1 MMKKI
6 WFIITIFLFHGCTE
20 FIDAIGNIQLPAWE
34 TEMSFHI
41 HEENIRL
48 SEKISDTTFI
58 AYDCTDTTLCD
69 TSRGRIYMIEISDSI
84 GTITVGNQL
93 EFDDIH
99 QEFEQSIDEVAINP
113 VTTNLLTE
121 IGTISLGQM
130 PSQDTPLITFRDIM
144 DPVTIELAENLAL
157 ANESGGNNTINIP
170 SSSITPTEQLFSF
183 SSFSEAE
190 IYSSSID
197 ITISNNMFITLG
209 EPITIEL
216 MDTLG
221 IQSLGQVIF
230 NNKISTNDSSTESLN
245 LNGVTLPGTIKI
257 IVTGNTSGTEDEDH
271 LIQSSDLD
279 SGFYIS
285 ITVNEMEVLSATAN
299 IPEQT
304 MAKSGKFALAQSSS
318 QIQLV
323 NAEIE
328 FGLLDLIVENG
339 ISLASIL
346 EISIPGLTNENG
358 QYSTS
363 FQIDGALGNTP
374 SITNPNAETLS
385 GYTLSLV
392 GDSLEYFYTVT
403 TIPDSVNIDH
413 TDQVNVELKIHGPD
427 ENTGLTFT
435 SIEGYFNEVIE
446 NSSQIDLAS
455 ETRLESAVLDS
466 GQMSLSI
473 INGLGLNA
481 EIKFTIDEFLDP
493 NGNSL
498 ESIIELSGPTINHII
513 DLNGYTI
520 QLPEGSI
527 DGIEPQMINYTSTV
541 TMDTSLQEIA
551 INGGLTVNVDIT
563 NLKFE
568 SVSGIISPVSM
579 DQVIE
584 FPIELPSAIDEFSEQ
599 LSGFNFYKSDF
610 ELVIE
615 SSIEVPMEIGLSLKS
630 YRTTMETDDTIEPI
644 YLDSASYDT
653 ILIVDPFLDK
663 NIFNLSNTEN
673 LLNIFPNK
681 ISATV
686 HAEVGGGNESGL
698 ITQSSELS
706 GNITV
711 KVPLAF
717 IIEDTI
723 LLDLDMQQIDPLD
736 DMIKNVQHAEI
747 TSIISSNFGLNF
759 DISAFIYS
767 DTLDTIPIDTLLTSL
782 AMTGGETIENISDLD
797 NELFMNMI
805 ENTTYIKPIITIMGN
820 YDDDGAPIPFIIYST
835 DSLKLDIIANAS
847 ILVDS
852 TLINSEGN

>member
-6 WFIITIFLFHGCTE
+6 WFIITLFLFQGCTE
-20 FIDAIGNIQLPAWE
+20 FIDAIDNIQLPTWE

-41 HEENIRL
+41 LEENIRL
-48 SEKISDTTFI
+48 SEKFSGDAFI

-84 GTITVGNQL
+84 GTIQVGDQL
-93 EFDDIH
+93 EFEDIH
-99 QEFEQSIDEVAINP
+99 QEFEQSIDDVEIAP
-113 VTTNLLTE
+113 VSTNLITE
-121 IGTISLGQM
+121 IGTISLGEM
-130 PSQDTPLITFRDIM
+130 PSQNTPLITFRDIM
-144 DPVTIELAENLAL
+144 DSGTIELAENLAL
-157 ANESGGNNTINIP
+157 ANESGGKNTINIP
-170 SSSITPTEQLFSF
+170 TSSIAPTEQLFSF

-190 IYSSSID
+190 IYSSTID
-197 ITISNNMFITLG
+197 ITITNNMFITLG

-230 NNKISTNDSSTESLN
+230 NDKISTNNSSTESLN
-245 LNGVTLPGTIKI
+245 LNGVILPGTIKI
-257 IVTGNTSGTEDEDH
+257 IVTGNTSGTEDEEY

-279 SGFYIS
+279 SGFFIS

-299 IPEQT
+299 IPEQALT
-304 MAKSGKFALAQSSS
+304 KSGKFALAQSSS
-318 QIQLV
+318 QVQLV

-346 EISIPGLTNENG
+346 EISIPGLTNEDG
-358 QYSTS
+358 QFTTS
-363 FQIDGALGNTP
+363 FQIEEALGNTP
-374 SITNPNAETLS
+374 SITNPNAESLS
-385 GYTLSLV
+385 GYTLSLA

-413 TDQVNVELKIHGPD
+413 TDQVNVELNIHGPD

-435 SIEGYFNEVIE
+435 SIEGFFNEVIE
-446 NSSQIDLAS
+446 NSSQIELAS
-455 ETRLESAVLDS
+455 ETRLESAVIDS

-481 EIKFTIDEFLDP
+481 EIKFIIDEFLDID
-493 NGNSL
+493 GNSL
-498 ESIIELSGPTINHII
+498 ESIIELNGPTIIHVI

-520 QLPEGSI
+520 QLSAGSI
-527 DGIEPQMINYTSTV
+527 NGVNPQMINYTSTV
-541 TMDTSLQEIA
+541 TMDTTLQEIA

-563 NLKFE
+563 GLKFE
-568 SVSGIISPVSM
+568 SVSGIINPVSM

-584 FPIELPSAIDEFSEQ
+584 FPIELPNAIDEFSEQ
-599 LSGFNFYKSDF
+599 LSGFNFYRSDF

-630 YRTTMETDDTIEPI
+630 YRTTIELDDTIEPT

-653 ILIVDPFLDK
+653 ILIVNPSLDK
-663 NIFNLSNTEN
+663 NTFNLTNTEN

-698 ITQSSELS
+698 ITQNSELS

-711 KVPLAF
+711 KIPLAF

-723 LLDLDMQQIDPLD
+723 LLDLDMQQLDPLD
-736 DMIKNVQHAEI
+736 ELANNVQHAEI

-759 DISAFIYS
+759 DISAYVYS
-767 DTLDTIPIDTLLTSL
+767 DTLDTIPLDTLLANL
-782 AMTGGETIENISDLD
+782 AMKGGETIENISELD
-797 NELFMNMI
+797 NDLFTNMI
-805 ENTTYIKPIITIMGN
+805 ENKTYIKPIITIMGN
-820 YDDDGAPIPFIIYST
+820 YDDNGDPIPFIIYST
-835 DSLKLDIIANAS
+835 DSLKLDIIAKTS

-852 TLINSEGN
+852 TLTNSEGN